1 MKVKEI
7 MTSDVKS
14 CTLDTNLAAAAK
26 IMWEADCG
34 SVPVTDDRGKV
45 VGMITDRDICIA
57 AATRPRTEGEIAV
70 RDVISHDL
78 YTSTPEEDVRN
89 AMRTMKTQQ
98 VRRLPVVAQDGGLRG
113 IVTIH
118 DIAVQA
124 GRDKGSAI
132 PTQDVLETFIAITEP
147 SHRRRAVPA

>member
-7 MTSDVKS
+7 MTADVKS
-14 CTLDTNLAAAAK
+14 CRLETNLAAAAS

-57 AATRPRTEGEIAV
+57 AATRPSTEGEIAV
-70 RDVISHDL
+70 RDVMSRDL
-78 YTSTPEEDVRN
+78 FSSRPDEEVRD
-89 AMRTMKTQQ
+89 AMKTMKTQQ
-98 VRRLPVVAQDGGLRG
+98 VRRLPVVSHDGRLSG

-118 DIAVQA
+118 DIALHA
-124 GRDKGSAI
+124 TRDKGAAI
-132 PTQDVLETFIAITEP
+132 PVEDVLATFVAISEP
-147 SHRRRAVPA
+147 ARESVTVPA